1 MSVRRDIFGRRRSGD
16 DEDLDRVTDATRR
29 FGAAAE
35 DEGPVPLHADTHH
48 AREVRRS
55 LESSLFEIKRVIVG
69 QEAMLERV
77 FVALLAGGH
86 VLLEGV
92 PGLAKTLTIKTV
104 ADVLGG
110 SFKRI
115 QFTPDLVP
123 SDLVGTRIYRPD
135 TGAFDTELGPVF
147 CNFLLADEIN
157 RAPAKVQSALLEVM
171 QERQVT
177 IGAQTF
183 EVPTP
188 FLVMATQNPI
198 ESEGTY
204 PLPEA
209 QVDRFMFK
217 VVVDYPA
224 AREEA
229 SVVGRSLAGV
239 SAVQPCLTPEDLL
252 AHQRAAAEV
261 YVDREVIDYA
271 VTLTAVTRRP
281 AEHGLGELE
290 PFIEF
295 GASPRGSINLI
306 HAGRALALLRGRS
319 YALPQDVRDLALDVL
334 RHRLVL
340 TYEALAEGVTPDS
353 IVERALATVPLPQ
366 IDLARR
372 ATA

>member
-1 MSVRRDIFGRRRSGD
+1 MTADDRRLRALERE
-16 DEDLDRVTDATRR
+16 DEDPRPARAAHDA
-29 FGAAAE
+29 
-35 DEGPVPLHADTHH
+35 
-48 AREVRRS
+48 
-55 LESSLFEIKRVIVG
+55 LETGLFEIKRVIVG

-77 FVALLAGGH
+77 LVALLAGGH

-110 SFKRI
+110 SFKRL

-123 SDLVGTRIYRPD
+123 ADLVGTRIYRAD
-135 TGAFDTELGPVF
+135 TGGFDTELGPVF

-177 IGAQTF
+177 IGHDTHR
-183 EVPTP
+183 VPEP

-217 VVVDYPA
+217 LVVDYPHPRDEVA
-224 AREEA
+224 
-229 SVVGRSLAGV
+229 VVERSLDGGAQARQV
-239 SAVQPCLTPEDLL
+239 LTPETL
-252 AHQRAAAEV
+252 ADHQRAASTV
-261 YVDREVIDYA
+261 YVDRRVMEYA
-271 VTLTAVTRRP
+271 VSLTTSTRDP
-281 AEHGLGELE
+281 GDEGWV
-290 PFIEF
+290 EF

-306 HAGRALALLRGRS
+306 HAGRALALLRGRD
-319 YALPQDVRDLALDVL
+319 YLLPIDVRDLARDVL
-334 RHRLVL
+334 RHRIVL
-340 TYEALAEGVTPDS
+340 TYEALAAGVDADRVLDDVLEKVPMPRIELAEGH
-353 IVERALATVPLPQ
+353 
-366 IDLARR
+366 AR
-372 ATA
+372 

>member
-1 MSVRRDIFGRRRSGD
+1 MTADDRRLRALERED
-16 DEDLDRVTDATRR
+16 DDPRPARAAHDA
-29 FGAAAE
+29 
-35 DEGPVPLHADTHH
+35 
-48 AREVRRS
+48 
-55 LESSLFEIKRVIVG
+55 LESGLFEIKRVIVG

-77 FVALLAGGH
+77 LVALLAGGH

-110 SFKRI
+110 SFKRL

-123 SDLVGTRIYRPD
+123 ADLVGTRIYRAD
-135 TGAFDTELGPVF
+135 TGGFDTELGPVF

-177 IGAQTF
+177 IGHDTHR
-183 EVPTP
+183 VPEP

-217 VVVDYPA
+217 LVVDYPHPRDEVA
-224 AREEA
+224 
-229 SVVGRSLAGV
+229 VVERSLDGGAQARQV
-239 SAVQPCLTPEDLL
+239 LTPETL
-252 AHQRAAAEV
+252 ADHQRAASSV
-261 YVDREVIDYA
+261 YVDRRVMEYA
-271 VTLTAVTRRP
+271 VSLTTSTRDP
-281 AEHGLGELE
+281 GDEGWV
-290 PFIEF
+290 EF

-306 HAGRALALLRGRS
+306 HAGRALALLRGRD
-319 YALPQDVRDLALDVL
+319 YLLPIDVRDLARDVL
-334 RHRLVL
+334 RHRIVL
-340 TYEALAEGVTPDS
+340 TYEALAAGVDADRVLDDVLEKVPMPRIELAEGH
-353 IVERALATVPLPQ
+353 
-366 IDLARR
+366 AR
-372 ATA
+372 